1 MNLLEKL
8 DLEFQLLC
16 GSTLGIIGALII
28 GQAAVDAGIV
38 SPILIIIV
46 AITGITSFAIPDY
59 YLAFHCRVARFAYI
73 ILGYLAGLL
82 GIAFG
87 VIIHLLIATK
97 IQSFGV
103 SYLDPYI
110 PSKGKVFNGIFNF
123 PTWKREKRD
132 SFLDTKRENRQERI
146 SMKWKYPN
154 N

>member
-1 MNLLEKL
+1 ML
-8 DLEFQLLC
+8 
-16 GSTLGIIGALII
+16 SGALII

-59 YLAFHCRVARFAYI
+59 YLSFHCRVSRFLYI
-73 ILGYLAGLL
+73 ILGYFAGLL
-82 GIAFG
+82 GIAIGMF
-87 VIIHLLIATK
+87 VHLLIMCN

-103 SYLDPYI
+103 SYLAPYV
-110 PSKGKVFNGIFNF
+110 PSKGKNYNGFWVKPI
-123 PTWKREKRD
+123 WKREKRS
-132 SFLDTKRENRQERI
+132 SFLDTKRPKKQDHI

>member
-1 MNLLEKL
+1 MVL
-8 DLEFQLLC
+8 F
-16 GSTLGIIGALII
+16 GALII

-59 YLAFHCRVARFAYI
+59 YLALHCRVARFMYI
-73 ILGYLAGLL
+73 VLGYFAGFL

-87 VIIHLLIATK
+87 AIIHLLIATK

-110 PSKGKVFNGIFNF
+110 PAKGNIFHGLFNS
-123 PTWKREKRD
+123 PMWKKEKRRE
-132 SFLDTKRENRQERI
+132 FLDTKREDKQEHI

-154 N
+154 G